1 MSSRLEKY
9 DLYLDET
16 GLFDEGSDTQA
27 SGESK
32 TSRHKGLSQLV
43 GILVPR
49 DTLNEVASQI
59 TRTANLSAHFPPAHV
74 IHGYEIIGRS
84 YGAYLKIVRTIL
96 MALKDRREWQC
107 VRLVNVER
115 ISYFDRPTN
124 YPNLVAELT
133 LRTFQQKLKD
143 SPDSKIC
150 IRLID
155 PKYKLSKTHR
165 PLSPQEYAKRI
176 PEYLGF
182 AEVRY
187 GLTRESRN
195 WRFDGVI
202 QRAYRESAALQ
213 ICDILSHA
221 SADKF
226 ERIRTQKD
234 LIAVLGNLLGEYDFT
249 LTIRE
254 LFDRVDDLV
263 KESSFGMAL
272 IVLAE
277 ALVDTLSD
285 SKEDV
290 DFLAKMQTRL
300 NHILERLSR
309 MNLRGRDPQ
318 LALLVS
324 WLDQLIGHQRLVDK
338 GYELAHWVLDNVD
351 RPLRALLPPRE
362 AETVGWFTYA
372 VHRWALTACN
382 HKGVVIKGQAEVD
395 AMKALQ
401 PSVARQWERIPLVM
415 DGLITQAVHATDCLE
430 FDEASRLM
438 KFVAESLKSQ
448 SNRFHEVLPDEFPEE
463 LSFDLRARSLGTFL
477 QSEILAGASDPKRLE
492 NARQASNDAIAE
504 FTSFGDRARQYQY
517 RCHLETIA
525 GDFETARRFLVQSL
539 EGTDQTPL
547 DFSHN
552 RISQLVLELG
562 VNPEWKAEFTLVHW
576 LRIGAYAC
584 LSIHKAKM
592 LDSTTAPIVE
602 SERDAFLSALNSS
615 GQLDSEACQGGLSDY
630 PAHSIL
636 RFVAAIQAA
645 RGRSAEAMAALEH
658 LHQLDP
664 IGKDQF
670 PLALILLAAQME
682 VALLS
687 TSGEEARLLLGE
699 APSRLKSLPDLIDLA
714 ARRIGPDFR
723 RISTALDSWREEI
736 RSVTSQSVRADNSL
750 LRLVSAH

>member
-1 MSSRLEKY
+1 MNFRLEKY

-32 TSRHKGLSQLV
+32 SRQKGLSQLV

-49 DTLNEVASQI
+49 DTLDEVASNI
-59 TRTANLSAHFPPAHV
+59 TRTANLRAHFPPAHV

-84 YGAYLKIVRTIL
+84 YGAYLQIVRTIL

-143 SPDSKIC
+143 SPDAKIC

-155 PKYKLSKTHR
+155 PKYKLSQAHR

-226 ERIRTQKD
+226 ERIRTKKD
-234 LIAVLGNLLGEYDFT
+234 LIAILGNLLGDYDFT

-277 ALVDTLSD
+277 ALVDMPSD
-285 SKEDV
+285 SKEDA
-290 DFLAKMQTRL
+290 DSLAKLQTRL
-300 NHILERLSR
+300 HHILERLAQ

-338 GYELAHWVLDNVD
+338 GYELAHWVLNNVD
-351 RPLRALLPPRE
+351 RPLRALLSPRE
-362 AETVGWFTYA
+362 AETLGWFTYA

-430 FDEASRLM
+430 FDKASRLM

-448 SNRFHEVLPDEFPEE
+448 SNRFHEVLPDEFPQE
-463 LSFDLRARSLGTFL
+463 LKFDLRARALGTL
-477 QSEILAGASDPKRLE
+477 VQSEIFAGSADMERLE
-492 NARQASNDAIAE
+492 NARRANDEAIAE
-504 FTSFGDRARQYQY
+504 FTSYYDRSRQYQY
-517 RCHLETIA
+517 RSHLEA
-525 GDFETARRFLVQSL
+525 VAKDFGAARAYLVQSL
-539 EGTDQTPL
+539 EDMDVKPAEPSHEKIASLIL
-547 DFSHN
+547 DLSMDA
-552 RISQLVLELG
+552 
-562 VNPEWKAEFTLVHW
+562 EWKAEFTILHW
-576 LRIGAYAC
+576 LRIGAFSCMAAYERSAPEAERDQF
-584 LSIHKAKM
+584 LAA
-592 LDSTTAPIVE
+592 LDS
-602 SERDAFLSALNSS
+602 SKL
-615 GQLDSEACQGGLSDY
+615 LDSVLCQGRLEEY
-630 PAHSIL
+630 PTHSIL
-636 RFVAAIQAA
+636 RFVAVINAT
-645 RGRSAEAMAALEH
+645 RGKWDHSLKSLQR
-658 LHQLDP
+658 LHALDP
-664 IGKDQF
+664 IGKQQF
-670 PLALILLAAQME
+670 ILSLILLAAQTE
-682 VALLS
+682 VAALLWKFDEKRARALVNCTDGMMGVAEIVQHMQS
-687 TSGEEARLLLGE
+687 FISKLRSPSETWVQAINTLTEDPSFTKGIAPLWAFARLN
-699 APSRLKSLPDLIDLA
+699 AY
-714 ARRIGPDFR
+714 
-723 RISTALDSWREEI
+723 
-736 RSVTSQSVRADNSL
+736 
-750 LRLVSAH
+750 